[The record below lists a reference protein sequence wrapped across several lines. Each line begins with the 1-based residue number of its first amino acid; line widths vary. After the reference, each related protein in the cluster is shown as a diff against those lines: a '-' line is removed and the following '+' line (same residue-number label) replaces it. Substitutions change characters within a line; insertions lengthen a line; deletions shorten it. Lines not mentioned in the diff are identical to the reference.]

1 MAGFERHYVKP
12 LGPEQ
17 LEQLEQV
24 LEELR
29 ISAG

>member
-12 LGPEQ
+12 LRPEQ
-17 LEQLEQV
+17 PEQV